1 MERANIAGQ
10 GSRNRQRSRQNQEE
24 DGVELAQLREVAF
37 VNNYAVIR
45 AYTLMGLKNFGYLA
59 LTWWTVDLLGGFVT
73 SLNRKNFGILTFIS
87 LLQAAGYGALPCFGI
102 AISSLLRQN
111 YGIDPG
117 DASTANLTSAFNIYF
132 SLTARRPVWALHP
145 ARFRRLCCQRNLGVA
160 GQWKKRISPSCDHPI
175 LV

>member
-73 SLNRKNFGILTFIS
+73 PLNRKNIGTGHS
-87 LLQAAGYGALPCFGI
+87 LCFGI

-132 SLTARRPVWALHP
+132 SLTTRRPVWTLHP